1 MQRLLTCALA
11 SAVLAAAACSS
22 SSEPTNGNGNGNG
35 NGTDLV
41 PTSIV
46 AVSGDNQR
54 IVVGGTLMAPLV
66 VEVRDQ
72 NGDGISGVTVDWAVT
87 AGGGSLSASSSTS
100 GADGRTSVVLTVGN
114 SEATNTVTATVTG
127 LTGSPVSFDAA
138 GVAPAAIT
146 IDGGNNQ
153 SARTSQPL
161 ASALVVEVTASDAGP
176 VPGATVDWSVTGGG
190 GSLAASSTTAD
201 ADGIASNQLTL
212 GSGVG
217 ANTVQAS
224 AGASITADFDANAT
238 QPIMVTVDM
247 SGTAFVAP
255 GGGDDITI
263 LLGDTVQW
271 VNQDAGIQHTATST
285 STPSGGSSFDS
296 GLLSQGESYTV
307 VPDARGEW
315 VYHCEVHPV
324 QMADARI
331 TVQ

>member
-1 MQRLLTCALA
+1 MQRLTTFLLA
-11 SAVLAAAACSS
+11 GAVVAGAACSS

-35 NGTDLV
+35 GDLV

-54 IVVGGTLMAPLV
+54 IVVGGMLMEPLV

-72 NGDGISGVTVDWAVT
+72 NGDGISGVTVEWAVT

-100 GADGRTSVVLTVGN
+100 GSDGRTSVTLTAGS
-114 SEATNTVTATVTG
+114 SEGTNTVTATVSG
-127 LTGSPVSFDAA
+127 LTGSPISFDAA
-138 GVAPAAIT
+138 AVAPATIT
-146 IDGGNNQ
+146 IDAGNNQ

-161 ASALVVEVTASDAGP
+161 ANPLVVEVTAGDAGP
-176 VPGATVDWSVTGGG
+176 VPGATVDWMVTGGG
-190 GSLAASSTTAD
+190 GSLSSASSTTD
-201 ADGIASNQLTL
+201 ASGLASNQLTL

-217 ANTVQAS
+217 ANTVEAAAAPS
-224 AGASITADFDANAT
+224 VTANFTADAT
-238 QPIMVTVDM
+238 QPVMVTVDM
-247 SGTAFVAP
+247 SGIAFVAP

-263 LLGDTVQW
+263 QLGDTVQW
-271 VNQDAGIQHTATST
+271 VNQDGVQHTATSQSVPT
-285 STPSGGSSFDS
+285 GGSSFDS
-296 GLLSQGESYTV
+296 GLLSQGGSFTF

-315 VYHCEVHPV
+315 VYFCEVHPA